1 MRNNIPTK
9 GKFGKNTVHPSGSF
23 RNRFSLKRKK
33 TSSGPF
39 SEADLIGQGAFQTQ
53 AFCRLACRLWVEARA
68 ESCGFYERIYALLV
82 HNSFIMKRKAVVFGA
97 TGLVG
102 TELVEQLLVNPD
114 YEDVTIVVR
123 HPVQRKSNNKLREIL
138 LGDFTRLTDIKEQ
151 LTGDD
156 YFCCI
161 GTTIKKA
168 GSQAAFKAVDLYIP
182 ITIAEMAKELSVSN
196 LVVISSLG
204 ANSSSR
210 NFYLHTK
217 GEMENAVRKVY
228 DGNLKIVRPSL
239 LLGNRLEYRF
249 IEKLSMHFMTIFG
262 WLFIGPLKK
271 VKAIKA
277 NAVAGAMIKSIALPN
292 DKVFIESDELQ
303 KISDG

>member
-1 MRNNIPTK
+1 M
-9 GKFGKNTVHPSGSF
+9 
-23 RNRFSLKRKK
+23 L
-33 TSSGPF
+33 
-39 SEADLIGQGAFQTQ
+39 
-53 AFCRLACRLWVEARA
+53 
-68 ESCGFYERIYALLV
+68 
-82 HNSFIMKRKAVVFGA
+82 NSFIMKRKAVVFGA

-102 TELVEQLLVNPD
+102 SQLVEQLLVNPD
-114 YEDVTIVVR
+114 YERVSLVI
-123 HPVQRKSNNKLREIL
+123 RKPMLRNPTEKLREL
-138 LGDFTRLTDIKEQ
+138 LLSDFNRLKDIKNQ
-151 LTGDD
+151 LNGDD

-168 GSQAAFKAVDLYIP
+168 GSKNAFKAVDLNIP

-196 LVVISSLG
+196 LVIISSLG

-217 GEMENAVRKVY
+217 GEMEKAVRKAY
-228 DGNLKIVRPSL
+228 NGNLKIVRPSL

-249 IEKLSMHFMTIFG
+249 AEKLSVHFMTLFG
-262 WLFIGPLKK
+262 WLFIGPLRK

-277 NAVAGAMIKSIALPN
+277 HAVAKAMIKSVMLPK
-292 DKVFIESDELQ
+292 DKIFIESDELQ